1 MTTHCGAKTRAGGRC
16 QRNAMPNGR
25 CYVHGGPSTGPKRPN
40 TKANAITHGIYVK
53 RLSAEEEA
61 IYPDIEVGHVDHE
74 LRLARVRLARALD
87 AEHAAAGQPELDE
100 VTENEGG
107 GMTIATRS
115 VKRKAR
121 DYYGIIDR
129 ITSRIESLE
138 RTRKLLDTGIGG
150 NDGIAGFE
158 TRPYDA

>member
-1 MTTHCGAKTRAGGRC
+1 MTTQCGAKTRAGGRC

-53 RLSAEEEA
+53 QLSAEEEA

-87 AEHAAAGQPELDE
+87 AERAAAGQTELDE

-107 GMTIATRS
+107 GPAIATRS
-115 VKRKAR
+115 RRSKVRNYMAMV
-121 DYYGIIDR
+121 DR
-129 ITSRIESLE
+129 LLARIESLE
-138 RTRKLLDTGIGG
+138 RTRKLLDAGIGG

-158 TRPYDA
+158 TRPYDE